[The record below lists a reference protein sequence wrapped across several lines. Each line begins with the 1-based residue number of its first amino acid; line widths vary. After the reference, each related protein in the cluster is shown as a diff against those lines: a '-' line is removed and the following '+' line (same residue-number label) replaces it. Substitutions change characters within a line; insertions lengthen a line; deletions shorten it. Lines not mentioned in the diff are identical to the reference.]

1 MTALA
6 TWTMNKAQDFQQA
19 LVEDLSMFSAT
30 YLCCELAFRVCRLFI
45 TLSRSVNSFLM
56 VFPLFRDNCDRDFGQ
71 LAAVIVIFSSILSA
85 IHLALMHCQLTVVL
99 IAIFTV
105 IILKIF

>member
-1 MTALA
+1 
-6 TWTMNKAQDFQQA
+6 
-19 LVEDLSMFSAT
+19 
-30 YLCCELAFRVCRLFI
+30 
-45 TLSRSVNSFLM
+45 M

-71 LAAVIVIFSSILSA
+71 LAAVIVIFCSILSA